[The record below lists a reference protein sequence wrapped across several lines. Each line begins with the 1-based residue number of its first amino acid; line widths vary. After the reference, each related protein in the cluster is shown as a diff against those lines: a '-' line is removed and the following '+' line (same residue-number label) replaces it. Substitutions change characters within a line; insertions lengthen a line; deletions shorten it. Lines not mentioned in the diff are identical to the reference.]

1 MRVVDGVEVEAG
13 AEEGVPPR
21 PVADLGLQRDQL
33 AAQGLVP
40 ACCKIS
46 LPVYSV
52 TALSSDNI
60 DTLTGSIGWSQLSQ
74 TIQGGPSASG
84 NKYVDIN
91 F

>member
-40 ACCKIS
+40 ENCMRKLAC
-46 LPVYSV
+46 
-52 TALSSDNI
+52 
-60 DTLTGSIGWSQLSQ
+60 GFGQ
-74 TIQGGPSASG
+74 T
-84 NKYVDIN
+84 
-91 F
+91 